1 VASVIGLRPRNRR
14 IIIRVRGAKSPVK
27 RGKKNIR
34 GVALGWED
42 REKELMQEY
51 NRAIKY

>member
-1 VASVIGLRPRNRR
+1 MR

-27 RGKKNIR
+27 RGKKNIG
-34 GVALGWED
+34 GVARGWKD
-42 REKELMQEY
+42 REKELIRKY